1 MDAIQEVEM
10 SNESSYGGEEVRAK
24 KNKNNMNGYRP
35 ASLEVL
41 DHVKINVEPDTP
53 VSTLKNMIGNTK
65 SDLSFSKEELS
76 RADEKLRKAFTE
88 FYQQLRL
95 LKSYW

>member
-10 SNESSYGGEEVRAK
+10 SSEGYGGEEQRAK
-24 KNKNNMNGYRP
+24 RNKKDSDSYRP

-41 DHVKINVEPDTP
+41 DHIKINVEPDTP
-53 VSTLKNMIGNTK
+53 VSTLRNMIGNSR
-65 SDLSFSKEELS
+65 SDLSFSKDELS
-76 RADEKLRKAFTE
+76 SAEEKLRKAFTE
-88 FYQQLRL
+88 FYQELRL